1 MWDYYKAYWLPF
13 GELLSDIEKRGIC
26 IDVNHLKNI
35 EKTAWTEAADAELN
49 FKYLPPPTLPHVLSQ
64 QLLTPFPGN
73 GQKCIARE
81 PIL

>member
-35 EKTAWTEAADAELN
+35 EKTAWKEAAESELN
-49 FKYLPPPTLPHVLSQ
+49 FK
-64 QLLTPFPGN
+64 
-73 GQKCIARE
+73 
-81 PIL
+81 